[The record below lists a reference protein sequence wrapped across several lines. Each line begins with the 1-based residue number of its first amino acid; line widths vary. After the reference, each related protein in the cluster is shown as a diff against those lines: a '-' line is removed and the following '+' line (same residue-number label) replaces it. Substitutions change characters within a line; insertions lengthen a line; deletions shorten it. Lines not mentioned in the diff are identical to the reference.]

1 MCQTNQAYMDG
12 NIPNFDIIK
21 KQAVINLQYG
31 GILMCVSLNSNSC
44 QISSFSNHHKKRNAH
59 WVSIFKHKVINLL
72 RRCKDNAF

>member
-21 KQAVINLQYG
+21 IQVVINLQYG